1 MLRPFILPRRGKCV
15 FLQPIM
21 NIPKPIQKAMDIWYK
36 EYAGH
41 IVYLGEYQ
49 GKGAYCYHFDE
60 PVDLG
65 FPFVYLLNSNNS
77 VDEIDGPEA
86 LEIINLFVENFDEVG
101 VE

>member
-1 MLRPFILPRRGKCV
+1 MFVL
-15 FLQPIM
+15 LQSIM
-21 NIPKPIQKAMDIWYK
+21 SIPKPIQSAMASWCKD
-36 EYAGH
+36 YAGH
-41 IVYLGEYQ
+41 IEYLGEHE

-77 VDEIDGPEA
+77 VDEIDGSEA

>member
-65 FPFVYLLNSNNS
+65 FPIVLLYGQ
-77 VDEIDGPEA
+77 VGKIEEIYGPKSF
-86 LEIINLFVENFDEVG
+86 EIINSLVKDLDEVG